1 MRHHVIFLFLFGI
14 SNLLSLFLLINSRES
29 NCETMHQCHY
39 CNQTDYRIILNST
52 ICQYLVIY
60 LIRYTHPLALC
71 ICSQTIGTVT
81 KSNRKII
88 ERGKIDTP
96 ETQIHD
102 CSFSWFCSC
111 TCGKVKLVLWTIISP
126 LNEMVRLFKCFPRV
140 S

>member
-1 MRHHVIFLFLFGI
+1 MKLSSSSNHMRHHVIFLFLFGI

-29 NCETMHQCHY
+29 NFETMHQCHY
-39 CNQTDYRIILNST
+39 CNQIDYRIILNST

-88 ERGKIDTP
+88 ERGKVDTLKHKYMTAHFP
-96 ETQIHD
+96 DFVHAH
-102 CSFSWFCSC
+102 
-111 TCGKVKLVLWTIISP
+111 VAR
-126 LNEMVRLFKCFPRV
+126 LN
-140 S
+140 